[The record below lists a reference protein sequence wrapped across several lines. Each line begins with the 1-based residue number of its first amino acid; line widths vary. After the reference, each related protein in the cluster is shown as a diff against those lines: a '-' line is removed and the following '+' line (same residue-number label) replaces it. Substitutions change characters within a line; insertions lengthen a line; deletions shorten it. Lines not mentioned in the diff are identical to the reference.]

1 MIPRTTT
8 VGSLKT
14 YRYDLNRS
22 SYTMNTSMN
31 KVITQRNFNSFAEDP
46 AIASRCFQLR
56 RSYLRANTQLNLTNS
71 VYSKYQQAWSSLDSV
86 SSDIARMQDD
96 TAFGSI
102 LRAENGPTASGRN
115 ALGQS
120 MVAKAD
126 SIVQTMNGR
135 FGENF
140 VFAGADT
147 LNVPFTWHPK
157 QNPDY
162 IDPAEADATNP
173 DHAGAF
179 QYMIDPAKVAD
190 GTVPA
195 GTLYTNDETLANLVP
210 KENPNYDE
218 EYTKSVQDMEAD
230 AAANGTTVDVAVYQ
244 DERYGQYLKADGYG
258 TGKASK
264 AEQVPEVNKDY
275 NENSDKKY
283 LKNDGT
289 GTNEKTEAARALYYR
304 GEPVDEND
312 NEKMEYYLKEEHR
325 YMDLGLGHQEKDGK
339 IVESSVFDSALQ
351 GVFYLGDTGTTTRTA
366 EMYDEN
372 GNVTSSK
379 EVEVPNNI
387 VSIINR
393 LGQILLRCD
402 PDDGAYASEDDEYEA
417 RALAQQFEDVMSTC
431 SQRYVELDAKSGFL
445 KDNAELLTK
454 NLDTLQEQFL
464 GMEDVDPAAISDFM
478 YARYCYDTALKVGNS
493 ILSQSLMDYM
503 SL

>member
-14 YRYDLNRS
+14 YRYNMNRS
-22 SYTMNTSMN
+22 SYTMNTAMN

-86 SSDIARMQDD
+86 SSDIARLQDD

-120 MVAKAD
+120 MIAKAD
-126 SIVQTMNGR
+126 SIIQTMNGR

-162 IDPAEADATNP
+162 IDPAELDPANP
-173 DHAGAF
+173 DHASAF
-179 QYMIDPAKVAD
+179 QYYAFADPANPD
-190 GTVPA
+190 P
-195 GTLYTNDETLANLVP
+195 DNLVP
-210 KENPNYDE
+210 TNDITDLSKVIQDPVLNPARGEDYDTTLNPGDE
-218 EYTKSVQDMEAD
+218 GYEA
-230 AAANGTTVDVAVYQ
+230 
-244 DERYGQYLKADGYG
+244 QYLDADGNP
-258 TGKASK
+258 TDDVQQAKWEPRK
-264 AEQVPEVNKDY
+264 NPDY
-275 NENSDKKY
+275 NENTGFKY

-312 NEKMEYYLKEEHR
+312 NEKMEYYLKEEKR

-339 IVESSVFDSALQ
+339 VVPSSVFDSALQ
-351 GVFYLGDTGTTTRTA
+351 GIFYLGDTGTTTRTA

-372 GNVTSSK
+372 GNVTSTK

-393 LGQILLRCD
+393 MGQILLRCD
-402 PDDGAYASEDDEYEA
+402 PDNGAYASEDDEYEA

-431 SQRYVELDAKSGFL
+431 SQRYVELDAQSGFL
-445 KDNAELLTK
+445 RDNAELLTQ
-454 NLDTLQEQFL
+454 NMDTLQEQFL
-464 GMEDVDPAAISDFM
+464 GMEDVDPAAAISDFM

>member
-14 YRYDLNRS
+14 YRYNMNRS
-22 SYTMNTSMN
+22 SYTMNTAMN

-86 SSDIARMQDD
+86 SSDIARLQDD

-120 MVAKAD
+120 MIAKAD
-126 SIVQTMNGR
+126 SIIQTMNGR

-162 IDPAEADATNP
+162 IDPAELDPTNP
-173 DHAGAF
+173 DHAKAF
-179 QYMIDPAKVAD
+179 QYYAFADPANPD
-190 GTVPA
+190 P
-195 GTLYTNDETLANLVP
+195 DNLVP
-210 KENPNYDE
+210 TNDITDLSKVIQDPVLNPARGEDYDTTLKPGDE
-218 EYTKSVQDMEAD
+218 GYEA
-230 AAANGTTVDVAVYQ
+230 
-244 DERYGQYLKADGYG
+244 QYLDADGNP
-258 TGKASK
+258 TDDLQQAKWEPRK
-264 AEQVPEVNKDY
+264 NPDY
-275 NENSDKKY
+275 NENTGFKY

-312 NEKMEYYLKEEHR
+312 NEKMEYYLKEEKR

-339 IVESSVFDSALQ
+339 VVPSSVFDSALQ
-351 GVFYLGDTGTTTRTA
+351 GIFYLGDTGTTTRTA
-366 EMYDEN
+366 KMYDEN
-372 GNVTSSK
+372 GNVTSTK

-393 LGQILLRCD
+393 MGQILLRCD
-402 PDDGAYASEDDEYEA
+402 PDNGAYASEDDEYEA

-431 SQRYVELDAKSGFL
+431 SQRYVELDAQSGFL
-445 KDNAELLTK
+445 RDNAELLTQ
-454 NLDTLQEQFL
+454 NMDTLQEQFL
-464 GMEDVDPAAISDFM
+464 GMEDVDPAAAISDFM

>member
-14 YRYDLNRS
+14 YRYNMNRS
-22 SYTMNTSMN
+22 SYTMNTAMN

-86 SSDIARMQDD
+86 SSDIARLQDD

-120 MVAKAD
+120 MIAKAD
-126 SIVQTMNGR
+126 SIIQTMNGR

-162 IDPAEADATNP
+162 IDPAELDPTNP
-173 DHAGAF
+173 DHANAF
-179 QYMIDPAKVAD
+179 QYYAFADPANPD
-190 GTVPA
+190 P
-195 GTLYTNDETLANLVP
+195 DNLVP
-210 KENPNYDE
+210 TNDITDLSKVIQDPVLNPARGEDYDTTLKPGDE
-218 EYTKSVQDMEAD
+218 GYEA
-230 AAANGTTVDVAVYQ
+230 
-244 DERYGQYLKADGYG
+244 QYLDADGNP
-258 TGKASK
+258 TDDVQQAKWEPRK
-264 AEQVPEVNKDY
+264 NPDY
-275 NENSDKKY
+275 NENTGFKY

-312 NEKMEYYLKEEHR
+312 NEKMEYYLKEEKR

-339 IVESSVFDSALQ
+339 VVPSSVFDSALQ

-366 EMYDEN
+366 KMYDEN
-372 GNVTSSK
+372 GNVTSTK

-393 LGQILLRCD
+393 MGQILLRCD
-402 PDDGAYASEDDEYEA
+402 PDNGAYASEDDEYEA

-431 SQRYVELDAKSGFL
+431 SQRYVELDAQSGFL
-445 KDNAELLTK
+445 RDNAELLTQ
-454 NLDTLQEQFL
+454 NMDTLQEQFL
-464 GMEDVDPAAISDFM
+464 GMEDVDPAAAISDFM

>member
-22 SYTMNTSMN
+22 SYTMNSAMN

-86 SSDIARMQDD
+86 SSDIARLQDD

-120 MVAKAD
+120 MIAKAD
-126 SIVQTMNGR
+126 SIIQTMNGR

-162 IDPAEADATNP
+162 IDPAELDPANP
-173 DHAGAF
+173 DHASAF
-179 QYMIDPAKVAD
+179 QYYAFADPANPD
-190 GTVPA
+190 P
-195 GTLYTNDETLANLVP
+195 DNLVP
-210 KENPNYDE
+210 TNDITDLSKVIQDPVLNPARGEDYDTTLNPGDE
-218 EYTKSVQDMEAD
+218 GYEA
-230 AAANGTTVDVAVYQ
+230 
-244 DERYGQYLKADGYG
+244 QYLDADGNP
-258 TGKASK
+258 TDDIQQAKWEPRK
-264 AEQVPEVNKDY
+264 NPDY
-275 NENSDKKY
+275 NENTGFKY

-312 NEKMEYYLKEEHR
+312 NEKMEYYLKEEKR

-339 IVESSVFDSALQ
+339 VVPSSVFDSALQ
-351 GVFYLGDTGTTTRTA
+351 GIFYLGDTGTTTRTA
-366 EMYDEN
+366 KMYDEN
-372 GNVTSSK
+372 GNVTSTK

-393 LGQILLRCD
+393 MGQILLRCD
-402 PDDGAYASEDDEYEA
+402 PDNGKYASEDDEYEA

-431 SQRYVELDAKSGFL
+431 SQRYVELDAQSGFL
-445 KDNAELLTK
+445 RDNAELLTQ
-454 NLDTLQEQFL
+454 NMDTLQEQFL
-464 GMEDVDPAAISDFM
+464 GMEDVDPAAAISDFM

>member
-14 YRYDLNRS
+14 YRYNMNRS
-22 SYTMNTSMN
+22 SYTMNTAMN

-71 VYSKYQQAWSSLDSV
+71 VYSKYQQALSSLDSV
-86 SSDIARMQDD
+86 SSDIARLQDD

-120 MVAKAD
+120 MIAKAD
-126 SIVQTMNGR
+126 SIIQTMNGR

-162 IDPAEADATNP
+162 IDPAELDPTNP
-173 DHAGAF
+173 DHANAF
-179 QYMIDPAKVAD
+179 QYYAFADPANPD
-190 GTVPA
+190 P
-195 GTLYTNDETLANLVP
+195 DNLVP
-210 KENPNYDE
+210 TNDITDLSKVIQDPVLNPARGEDYDTTLKPGDDG
-218 EYTKSVQDMEAD
+218 YEA
-230 AAANGTTVDVAVYQ
+230 
-244 DERYGQYLKADGYG
+244 QYLDADGNP
-258 TGKASK
+258 TDDIQQAKWEPRK
-264 AEQVPEVNKDY
+264 NPDY
-275 NENSDKKY
+275 NENTGFKY

-312 NEKMEYYLKEEHR
+312 NEKMEYYLKEEKR

-339 IVESSVFDSALQ
+339 VVPSSVFDSALQ
-351 GVFYLGDTGTTTRTA
+351 GIFYLGDTGTTTRTA
-366 EMYDEN
+366 KMYDEN
-372 GNVTSSK
+372 GNVTSTK

-393 LGQILLRCD
+393 MGQILLRCD
-402 PDDGAYASEDDEYEA
+402 PDNGKYASEDDEYEA

-431 SQRYVELDAKSGFL
+431 SQRYVELDAQSGFL
-445 KDNAELLTK
+445 RDNAELLTQ
-454 NLDTLQEQFL
+454 NMDTLQEQFL
-464 GMEDVDPAAISDFM
+464 GMEDVNPAAAISDFM

>member
-14 YRYDLNRS
+14 YRYNMNRS
-22 SYTMNTSMN
+22 SYTMNTAMN

-86 SSDIARMQDD
+86 SSDIARLQDD

-102 LRAENGPTASGRN
+102 LRAENGPTAFGRN

-120 MVAKAD
+120 MIAKAD
-126 SIVQTMNGR
+126 SIIQTMNGR

-162 IDPAEADATNP
+162 IDPAELDPTNP
-173 DHAGAF
+173 DHANAF
-179 QYMIDPAKVAD
+179 QYYAFADPANPD
-190 GTVPA
+190 P
-195 GTLYTNDETLANLVP
+195 DNLVP
-210 KENPNYDE
+210 TNDITDLSKVIQDPVLNPARGEDYDTTLKPGDE
-218 EYTKSVQDMEAD
+218 GYEA
-230 AAANGTTVDVAVYQ
+230 
-244 DERYGQYLKADGYG
+244 QYLDADGNP
-258 TGKASK
+258 TDDLQQAKWEPRK
-264 AEQVPEVNKDY
+264 NPDY
-275 NENSDKKY
+275 NENTGFKY

-312 NEKMEYYLKEEHR
+312 NEKMEYYLKEEKR

-339 IVESSVFDSALQ
+339 VVPSSVFDSALQ

-366 EMYDEN
+366 KMYDEN
-372 GNVTSSK
+372 GNVTSTK

-393 LGQILLRCD
+393 MGQILLRCD
-402 PDDGAYASEDDEYEA
+402 PDNGAYASEDDEYEA

-431 SQRYVELDAKSGFL
+431 SQRYVELDAQSGFL
-445 KDNAELLTK
+445 RDNAELLTQ
-454 NLDTLQEQFL
+454 NMDTLQEQFL
-464 GMEDVDPAAISDFM
+464 GMEDVDPAAAISDFM

>member
-22 SYTMNTSMN
+22 SYTMNSAMN

-86 SSDIARMQDD
+86 SSDIARLQDD

-120 MVAKAD
+120 MIAKAD
-126 SIVQTMNGR
+126 SIIQTMNGR

-162 IDPAEADATNP
+162 IDPAELDPANP
-173 DHAGAF
+173 DHASAF
-179 QYMIDPAKVAD
+179 QYYAFADPANPD
-190 GTVPA
+190 P
-195 GTLYTNDETLANLVP
+195 DNLVP
-210 KENPNYDE
+210 TNDITDLSKVIQDPVLNPARGEDYDTTLNPGDE
-218 EYTKSVQDMEAD
+218 GYEA
-230 AAANGTTVDVAVYQ
+230 
-244 DERYGQYLKADGYG
+244 QYLDADGNP
-258 TGKASK
+258 TDDVQQAKWEPRK
-264 AEQVPEVNKDY
+264 NPDY
-275 NENSDKKY
+275 NENTGFKY

-312 NEKMEYYLKEEHR
+312 NEKMQYYLKEEKR

-339 IVESSVFDSALQ
+339 VVPSSVFDSALQ
-351 GVFYLGDTGTTTRTA
+351 GIFYLGDTGTTTRTA
-366 EMYDEN
+366 KMYDEN
-372 GNVTSSK
+372 GNVTSTK

-393 LGQILLRCD
+393 MGQILLRCD
-402 PDDGAYASEDDEYEA
+402 PDNGAYASEDDEYEA

-431 SQRYVELDAKSGFL
+431 SQRYVELDAQSGFL
-445 KDNAELLTK
+445 RDNAELLTQ
-454 NLDTLQEQFL
+454 NMDTLQEQFL
-464 GMEDVDPAAISDFM
+464 GMEDVDPAAAISDFM

>member
-14 YRYDLNRS
+14 YRYNMNRS
-22 SYTMNTSMN
+22 SYTMNTAMN

-86 SSDIARMQDD
+86 SSDIARLQDD

-120 MVAKAD
+120 MIAKAD
-126 SIVQTMNGR
+126 SIIQTMNGR

-162 IDPAEADATNP
+162 IDPAELDPTNP
-173 DHAGAF
+173 DHANAF
-179 QYMIDPAKVAD
+179 QYYAFADPANPD
-190 GTVPA
+190 P
-195 GTLYTNDETLANLVP
+195 DNLVP
-210 KENPNYDE
+210 TNDITDLSKVIQDPVLNPARGEDYDTTLKPGDE
-218 EYTKSVQDMEAD
+218 GYEA
-230 AAANGTTVDVAVYQ
+230 
-244 DERYGQYLKADGYG
+244 QYLDADGNP
-258 TGKASK
+258 TDDIQQAKWEPRK
-264 AEQVPEVNKDY
+264 NPDY
-275 NENSDKKY
+275 NENTGFKY

-312 NEKMEYYLKEEHR
+312 NEKMEYYLKEEKR

-339 IVESSVFDSALQ
+339 VVPSSVFDSALQ
-351 GVFYLGDTGTTTRTA
+351 GIFYLGDTGTTTRA
-366 EMYDEN
+366 AKMYDEN
-372 GNVTSSK
+372 GNVTSTK

-393 LGQILLRCD
+393 MGQILLRCD
-402 PDDGAYASEDDEYEA
+402 PDNGAYASEDDEYEA

-431 SQRYVELDAKSGFL
+431 SQRYVELDAQSGFL
-445 KDNAELLTK
+445 RDNAELLTQ
-454 NLDTLQEQFL
+454 NMDTLQEQFL
-464 GMEDVDPAAISDFM
+464 GMEDVDPAAAISDFM

>member
-14 YRYDLNRS
+14 YRYNMNRS
-22 SYTMNTSMN
+22 SYTMNTAMN

-86 SSDIARMQDD
+86 SSDIARLQDD

-120 MVAKAD
+120 MIAKAD
-126 SIVQTMNGR
+126 SIIQTMNGR

-162 IDPAEADATNP
+162 IDPAELDPTNP
-173 DHAGAF
+173 DHANAF
-179 QYMIDPAKVAD
+179 QYYAFADPANPD
-190 GTVPA
+190 P
-195 GTLYTNDETLANLVP
+195 DNLVP
-210 KENPNYDE
+210 TNDITDLSKVIQDPVLNPARGEDYDTTLKPGDDG
-218 EYTKSVQDMEAD
+218 YEA
-230 AAANGTTVDVAVYQ
+230 
-244 DERYGQYLKADGYG
+244 QYLDADGNP
-258 TGKASK
+258 TDDVQQAKWEPRK
-264 AEQVPEVNKDY
+264 NPDY
-275 NENSDKKY
+275 NENTGFKY

-312 NEKMEYYLKEEHR
+312 NEKMEYYLKEEKR

-339 IVESSVFDSALQ
+339 VVPSSVFDSALQ

-366 EMYDEN
+366 KMYDEN
-372 GNVTSSK
+372 GNVTSTK

-393 LGQILLRCD
+393 MGQILLRCD
-402 PDDGAYASEDDEYEA
+402 PDNGAYASKDDEYEA

-431 SQRYVELDAKSGFL
+431 SQRYVELDAQSGFL
-445 KDNAELLTK
+445 RDNAELLTQ
-454 NLDTLQEQFL
+454 NMDTLQEQFL
-464 GMEDVDPAAISDFM
+464 GMEDVDPAAAISDFM

>member
-14 YRYDLNRS
+14 YRYNMNRS
-22 SYTMNTSMN
+22 SYTMNTAMN

-86 SSDIARMQDD
+86 SSDIARLQDD

-120 MVAKAD
+120 MIAKAD
-126 SIVQTMNGR
+126 SIIQTMNGR

-162 IDPAEADATNP
+162 IDPAELDPTNP
-173 DHAGAF
+173 DHANAF
-179 QYMIDPAKVAD
+179 QYYAFADPANPD
-190 GTVPA
+190 P
-195 GTLYTNDETLANLVP
+195 DNLVP
-210 KENPNYDE
+210 TNDITDLSKVIQDPVLNPARGEDYDTTLKPGDE
-218 EYTKSVQDMEAD
+218 GYEA
-230 AAANGTTVDVAVYQ
+230 
-244 DERYGQYLKADGYG
+244 QYLDADGNP
-258 TGKASK
+258 TDDIQQAKWEPRK
-264 AEQVPEVNKDY
+264 NPDY
-275 NENSDKKY
+275 NENTGFKY

-312 NEKMEYYLKEEHR
+312 NEKMEYYLKEEKR

-339 IVESSVFDSALQ
+339 VVPSSVFDSALQ
-351 GVFYLGDTGTTTRTA
+351 GIFYLGDTGTTTRTA
-366 EMYDEN
+366 KMYDEN
-372 GNVTSSK
+372 GNVTSTK

-393 LGQILLRCD
+393 MGQILLRCD
-402 PDDGAYASEDDEYEA
+402 PDNGAYASEDDEYEA

-431 SQRYVELDAKSGFL
+431 SQRYVELDAQSGFL
-445 KDNAELLTK
+445 RDNAELLTQ
-454 NLDTLQEQFL
+454 NMDTLQEQFL
-464 GMEDVDPAAISDFM
+464 GMEDVDPAAAISDFM

>member
-14 YRYDLNRS
+14 YRYNMNRS
-22 SYTMNTSMN
+22 SYTMNTAMN

-86 SSDIARMQDD
+86 SSDIARLQDD

-120 MVAKAD
+120 MIAKAD
-126 SIVQTMNGR
+126 SIIQTMNGR

-162 IDPAEADATNP
+162 IDPAELDPANP
-173 DHAGAF
+173 DHANAF
-179 QYMIDPAKVAD
+179 QYYAFADPANPD
-190 GTVPA
+190 P
-195 GTLYTNDETLANLVP
+195 DNLVP
-210 KENPNYDE
+210 TNDITDLSKVIQDPVLNPARGEDYDTTLNPGDE
-218 EYTKSVQDMEAD
+218 GYEA
-230 AAANGTTVDVAVYQ
+230 
-244 DERYGQYLKADGYG
+244 QYLDADGNP
-258 TGKASK
+258 TDDIQQAKWEPRK
-264 AEQVPEVNKDY
+264 NPDY
-275 NENSDKKY
+275 NENTGFKY

-312 NEKMEYYLKEEHR
+312 NEKMEYYLKEEKR

-339 IVESSVFDSALQ
+339 VVPSSVFDSALQ
-351 GVFYLGDTGTTTRTA
+351 GIFYLGDTGTTTRTA

-372 GNVTSSK
+372 GNVTSTK

-393 LGQILLRCD
+393 MGQILLRCD
-402 PDDGAYASEDDEYEA
+402 PDNGAYASEDDEYEA

-431 SQRYVELDAKSGFL
+431 SQRYVELDAQSGFL
-445 KDNAELLTK
+445 RDNAELLTQ
-454 NLDTLQEQFL
+454 NMDTLQEQFL
-464 GMEDVDPAAISDFM
+464 GMEDVDPAAAISDFM

>member
-14 YRYDLNRS
+14 YRYNMNRS
-22 SYTMNTSMN
+22 SYTMNSAMN

-86 SSDIARMQDD
+86 SSDIARLQDD

-120 MVAKAD
+120 MIAKAD
-126 SIVQTMNGR
+126 SIIQTMNGR

-162 IDPAEADATNP
+162 IDPAELDPTNP
-173 DHAGAF
+173 DHANAF
-179 QYMIDPAKVAD
+179 QYYAFADPANPD
-190 GTVPA
+190 P
-195 GTLYTNDETLANLVP
+195 DNLVP
-210 KENPNYDE
+210 TNDITDLSKVIQDPVLNPARGEDYDTTLKPGDDG
-218 EYTKSVQDMEAD
+218 YEA
-230 AAANGTTVDVAVYQ
+230 
-244 DERYGQYLKADGYG
+244 QYLDADGNP
-258 TGKASK
+258 TDDIQQAKWEPRK
-264 AEQVPEVNKDY
+264 NPDY
-275 NENSDKKY
+275 NENTGFKY

-312 NEKMEYYLKEEHR
+312 NEKMEYYLKEEKR

-339 IVESSVFDSALQ
+339 VVPSSVFDSALQ
-351 GVFYLGDTGTTTRTA
+351 GIFYLGDTGTTTRTA
-366 EMYDEN
+366 KMYDEN
-372 GNVTSSK
+372 GNVTSTK

-393 LGQILLRCD
+393 MGQILLRCD
-402 PDDGAYASEDDEYEA
+402 PDNGAYASEDDEYEA

-431 SQRYVELDAKSGFL
+431 SQRYVELDAQSGFL
-445 KDNAELLTK
+445 RDNAELLTQ
-454 NLDTLQEQFL
+454 NMDTLQEQFL
-464 GMEDVDPAAISDFM
+464 GMEDVDPAAAISDFM

>member
-14 YRYDLNRS
+14 YRYNMNRS
-22 SYTMNTSMN
+22 SYTMNTAMN

-86 SSDIARMQDD
+86 SSDIARLQDD

-120 MVAKAD
+120 MIAKAD
-126 SIVQTMNGR
+126 SIIQTMNGR

-162 IDPAEADATNP
+162 IDPAELDPTNP
-173 DHAGAF
+173 DHANAF
-179 QYMIDPAKVAD
+179 QYYAFADPANPD
-190 GTVPA
+190 P
-195 GTLYTNDETLANLVP
+195 DNLVP
-210 KENPNYDE
+210 TNDITDLSKVIQDPVLNPARGEDYDTTLKPGDE
-218 EYTKSVQDMEAD
+218 GYEA
-230 AAANGTTVDVAVYQ
+230 
-244 DERYGQYLKADGYG
+244 QYLDADGNP
-258 TGKASK
+258 TDDIQQAKWEPRK
-264 AEQVPEVNKDY
+264 NPDY
-275 NENSDKKY
+275 NENTGFKY

-312 NEKMEYYLKEEHR
+312 NEKMEYYLKEEKR

-339 IVESSVFDSALQ
+339 VVPSSVFDSALQ
-351 GVFYLGDTGTTTRTA
+351 GIFYLGDTGTTTRTA
-366 EMYDEN
+366 KMYDEN
-372 GNVTSSK
+372 GNVTSTK

-393 LGQILLRCD
+393 MGQILLRCD
-402 PDDGAYASEDDEYEA
+402 PDNGAYASKDDEYEA

-431 SQRYVELDAKSGFL
+431 SQRYVELDAQSGFL
-445 KDNAELLTK
+445 RDNAELLTQ
-454 NLDTLQEQFL
+454 NMDTLQEQFL
-464 GMEDVDPAAISDFM
+464 GMEDVDPAAAISDLM

>member
-14 YRYDLNRS
+14 YRYNMNRS
-22 SYTMNTSMN
+22 SYTMNTAMN

-86 SSDIARMQDD
+86 SSDIARLQDD

-120 MVAKAD
+120 MIAKAD
-126 SIVQTMNGR
+126 SIIQTMNGR

-162 IDPAEADATNP
+162 IDPAELDPTNP
-173 DHAGAF
+173 DHANAF
-179 QYMIDPAKVAD
+179 QYYAFADPANPD
-190 GTVPA
+190 P
-195 GTLYTNDETLANLVP
+195 DNLVP
-210 KENPNYDE
+210 TNDITDLSKVIQDPVLNPARGEDYDTTLNPGDE
-218 EYTKSVQDMEAD
+218 GYEA
-230 AAANGTTVDVAVYQ
+230 
-244 DERYGQYLKADGYG
+244 QYLDADGNP
-258 TGKASK
+258 TDDIQQAKWEPRK
-264 AEQVPEVNKDY
+264 NPDY
-275 NENSDKKY
+275 NENTGFKY

-312 NEKMEYYLKEEHR
+312 NEKMEYYLKEEKR

-339 IVESSVFDSALQ
+339 VVPSSVFDSALQ
-351 GVFYLGDTGTTTRTA
+351 GIFYLGDTGTTTRTA

-372 GNVTSSK
+372 GNVTSTK

-393 LGQILLRCD
+393 MGQILLRCD
-402 PDDGAYASEDDEYEA
+402 PDNGAYASEDDEYEA

-431 SQRYVELDAKSGFL
+431 SQRYVELDAQSGFL
-445 KDNAELLTK
+445 RDNAELLTQ
-454 NLDTLQEQFL
+454 NMDTLQEQFL
-464 GMEDVDPAAISDFM
+464 GMEDVVPAAAISDFM

>member
-126 SIVQTMNGR
+126 SIIQTMNGR

-147 LNVPFTWHPK
+147 LNVPFTWQPK

-162 IDPAEADATNP
+162 IDPAELDPTNP
-173 DHAGAF
+173 DHASAF
-179 QYMIDPAKVAD
+179 QYYAFADPANPD
-190 GTVPA
+190 P
-195 GTLYTNDETLANLVP
+195 DNLVP
-210 KENPNYDE
+210 TNDITDLSKVVQDPVLNPARQDPEYDVTLPDTDPNYQPQYLDPDGNPTDDITQAQWKPRENP
-218 EYTKSVQDMEAD
+218 
-230 AAANGTTVDVAVYQ
+230 
-244 DERYGQYLKADGYG
+244 
-258 TGKASK
+258 
-264 AEQVPEVNKDY
+264 DY
-275 NENSDKKY
+275 NENTGFKY
-283 LKNDGT
+283 VKNDGT
-289 GTNEKTEAARALYYR
+289 YTNEKTEAARALYYR

-312 NEKMEYYLKEEHR
+312 NAKIQYYLTEENR

-339 IVESSVFDSALQ
+339 VVPSSVFDSALQ
-351 GVFYLGDTGTTTRTA
+351 GVFYLGDTGTTVRTA
-366 EMYDEN
+366 EMYDAD

-402 PDDGAYASEDDEYEA
+402 PDNGEYASEDDEYEA

-445 KDNAELLTK
+445 KDNAELLTA
-454 NLDTLQEQFL
+454 NMDTLQEQFL
-464 GMEDVDPAAISDFM
+464 GMEDVDPAAAISDFM

>member
-14 YRYDLNRS
+14 YRYNMNRS
-22 SYTMNTSMN
+22 SYTMNTAMN

-86 SSDIARMQDD
+86 SSDIARLQDD

-120 MVAKAD
+120 MIAKAD
-126 SIVQTMNGR
+126 SIIQTMNGR

-162 IDPAEADATNP
+162 IDPAELDPTNP
-173 DHAGAF
+173 DHANAF
-179 QYMIDPAKVAD
+179 QYYAFADPANPD
-190 GTVPA
+190 P
-195 GTLYTNDETLANLVP
+195 DNLVP
-210 KENPNYDE
+210 TNDITDLSKVIQDPVLNPARGEDYDTTLKPGDE
-218 EYTKSVQDMEAD
+218 GYEA
-230 AAANGTTVDVAVYQ
+230 
-244 DERYGQYLKADGYG
+244 QYLDADGNP
-258 TGKASK
+258 TDDLQQAKWEPRK
-264 AEQVPEVNKDY
+264 NPDY
-275 NENSDKKY
+275 NENTGFKY

-312 NEKMEYYLKEEHR
+312 NEKMEYYLKEEKR

-339 IVESSVFDSALQ
+339 VVPSSVFDSALQ
-351 GVFYLGDTGTTTRTA
+351 GIFYLGDTGTTTRA
-366 EMYDEN
+366 AKMYDEN
-372 GNVTSSK
+372 GNVTSTK

-393 LGQILLRCD
+393 MGQILLRCD
-402 PDDGAYASEDDEYEA
+402 PDNGAYASEDDEYEA

-431 SQRYVELDAKSGFL
+431 SQRYVELDAQSGFL
-445 KDNAELLTK
+445 RDNAELLTQ
-454 NLDTLQEQFL
+454 NMDTLQEQFL
-464 GMEDVDPAAISDFM
+464 GMEDVDPAAAISDFM

>member
-14 YRYDLNRS
+14 YRYNMNRS
-22 SYTMNTSMN
+22 SYTMNTAMN

-71 VYSKYQQAWSSLDSV
+71 VYGKYQQAWSSLDSV
-86 SSDIARMQDD
+86 SSDIARLQDD

-120 MVAKAD
+120 MIAKAD
-126 SIVQTMNGR
+126 SIIQTMNGR

-162 IDPAEADATNP
+162 IDPAELDPTNP
-173 DHAGAF
+173 DHANAF
-179 QYMIDPAKVAD
+179 QYYAFADPANPD
-190 GTVPA
+190 P
-195 GTLYTNDETLANLVP
+195 DNLVP
-210 KENPNYDE
+210 TNDITDLSKVIQDPVLNPARGEDYDTTLKPGDE
-218 EYTKSVQDMEAD
+218 GYEA
-230 AAANGTTVDVAVYQ
+230 
-244 DERYGQYLKADGYG
+244 QYLDADGNP
-258 TGKASK
+258 TDDLQQAKWEPRK
-264 AEQVPEVNKDY
+264 NPDY
-275 NENSDKKY
+275 NENTGFKY

-312 NEKMEYYLKEEHR
+312 NEKMEYYLKEEKR

-339 IVESSVFDSALQ
+339 VVPSSVFDSALQ
-351 GVFYLGDTGTTTRTA
+351 GIFYLGDTGTTTRTA
-366 EMYDEN
+366 KMYDEN
-372 GNVTSSK
+372 GNVTSTK

-393 LGQILLRCD
+393 MGQILLRCD
-402 PDDGAYASEDDEYEA
+402 PDNGKYASEDDEYEA

-431 SQRYVELDAKSGFL
+431 SQRYVELDAQSGFL
-445 KDNAELLTK
+445 RDNAELLTQ
-454 NLDTLQEQFL
+454 NMDTLQEQFL
-464 GMEDVDPAAISDFM
+464 GMEDVDPAAAISDFM

>member
-14 YRYDLNRS
+14 YRYNMNRS
-22 SYTMNTSMN
+22 SYTMNTAMN

-86 SSDIARMQDD
+86 SSDIARLQDD

-120 MVAKAD
+120 MIAKAD
-126 SIVQTMNGR
+126 SIIQTMNGR

-162 IDPAEADATNP
+162 IDPAELDPTNP
-173 DHAGAF
+173 DHANAF
-179 QYMIDPAKVAD
+179 QYYAFADPANPD
-190 GTVPA
+190 P
-195 GTLYTNDETLANLVP
+195 DNLVP
-210 KENPNYDE
+210 TNDITDLSKVIQDPVLNPARGEDYDTTLNPGDE
-218 EYTKSVQDMEAD
+218 GYEA
-230 AAANGTTVDVAVYQ
+230 
-244 DERYGQYLKADGYG
+244 QYLDADGNP
-258 TGKASK
+258 TDDVQQAKWEPRK
-264 AEQVPEVNKDY
+264 NPDY
-275 NENSDKKY
+275 NENTGFKY

-312 NEKMEYYLKEEHR
+312 NEKMEYYLKEEKR

-339 IVESSVFDSALQ
+339 VVPSSVFDSALQ
-351 GVFYLGDTGTTTRTA
+351 GIFYLGDTGTTTRTA
-366 EMYDEN
+366 KMYDEN
-372 GNVTSSK
+372 GNVTSTK

-393 LGQILLRCD
+393 MGQILLRCD
-402 PDDGAYASEDDEYEA
+402 PDNGAYASEDDEYEA

-431 SQRYVELDAKSGFL
+431 SQRYVELDAQSGFL
-445 KDNAELLTK
+445 RDNAELLTQ
-454 NLDTLQEQFL
+454 NMDTLQEQFL
-464 GMEDVDPAAISDFM
+464 GMEDVDPAAAISDFM

>member
-22 SYTMNTSMN
+22 SYTMNSAMN

-86 SSDIARMQDD
+86 SSDIARLQDD

-120 MVAKAD
+120 MIAKAD
-126 SIVQTMNGR
+126 SIIQTMNGR

-162 IDPAEADATNP
+162 IDPAELDPANP
-173 DHAGAF
+173 DHASAF
-179 QYMIDPAKVAD
+179 QYYAFADPANPD
-190 GTVPA
+190 P
-195 GTLYTNDETLANLVP
+195 DNLVP
-210 KENPNYDE
+210 TNDITDLSKVIQDPVLNPARGEDYDTTLNPGDE
-218 EYTKSVQDMEAD
+218 GYEA
-230 AAANGTTVDVAVYQ
+230 
-244 DERYGQYLKADGYG
+244 QYLDADGNP
-258 TGKASK
+258 TDDIQQAKWEPRK
-264 AEQVPEVNKDY
+264 NPDY
-275 NENSDKKY
+275 NENTGFKY

-312 NEKMEYYLKEEHR
+312 NEKMEYYLKEEKR

-339 IVESSVFDSALQ
+339 VVPSSVFDSALQ
-351 GVFYLGDTGTTTRTA
+351 GIFYLGDTGTTTRTA

-372 GNVTSSK
+372 GNVTSTK

-393 LGQILLRCD
+393 MGQILLRCD
-402 PDDGAYASEDDEYEA
+402 PDNGAYASEDDEYEA

-431 SQRYVELDAKSGFL
+431 SQRYVELDAQSGFL
-445 KDNAELLTK
+445 RDNAELLTQ
-454 NLDTLQEQFL
+454 NMDTLQEQFL
-464 GMEDVDPAAISDFM
+464 GMEDVDPAAAISDFM

>member
-14 YRYDLNRS
+14 YRYNMNRS
-22 SYTMNTSMN
+22 SYTMNTAMN

-86 SSDIARMQDD
+86 SSDIARLQDD

-120 MVAKAD
+120 MIAKAD
-126 SIVQTMNGR
+126 SIIQTMNGR

-162 IDPAEADATNP
+162 IDPAELDPTNP
-173 DHAGAF
+173 DHANAF
-179 QYMIDPAKVAD
+179 QYYAFADPANPD
-190 GTVPA
+190 P
-195 GTLYTNDETLANLVP
+195 DNLVP
-210 KENPNYDE
+210 TNDITDLSKVIQDPVLNPARGEDYDTTLKPGDE
-218 EYTKSVQDMEAD
+218 GYEA
-230 AAANGTTVDVAVYQ
+230 
-244 DERYGQYLKADGYG
+244 QYLDADGNP
-258 TGKASK
+258 TDDIQQAKWEPRK
-264 AEQVPEVNKDY
+264 NPDY
-275 NENSDKKY
+275 NENTGFKY

-312 NEKMEYYLKEEHR
+312 NEKMEYYLKEEKR

-339 IVESSVFDSALQ
+339 VVPSSVFDSALQ
-351 GVFYLGDTGTTTRTA
+351 GIFYLGDTGTTTRTA

-372 GNVTSSK
+372 GNVTSTK

-393 LGQILLRCD
+393 MGQILLRCD
-402 PDDGAYASEDDEYEA
+402 PDNGAYASEDDEYEA

-431 SQRYVELDAKSGFL
+431 SQRYVELDAQSGFL
-445 KDNAELLTK
+445 RDNAELLTQ
-454 NLDTLQEQFL
+454 NMDTLQEQFL
-464 GMEDVDPAAISDFM
+464 GMEDVDPAAAISDFM

>member
-14 YRYDLNRS
+14 YRYNMNRS
-22 SYTMNTSMN
+22 SYTMNTAMN

-56 RSYLRANTQLNLTNS
+56 RSYLQANTQLNLTNS

-86 SSDIARMQDD
+86 SSDIARLQDD

-120 MVAKAD
+120 MIAKAD
-126 SIVQTMNGR
+126 SIIQTMNGR

-162 IDPAEADATNP
+162 IDPAELDPTNP
-173 DHAGAF
+173 DHANAF
-179 QYMIDPAKVAD
+179 QYYAFADPANPD
-190 GTVPA
+190 P
-195 GTLYTNDETLANLVP
+195 DNLVP
-210 KENPNYDE
+210 TNDITDLSKVIQDPVLNPARGEDYDTTLKPGDE
-218 EYTKSVQDMEAD
+218 GYEA
-230 AAANGTTVDVAVYQ
+230 
-244 DERYGQYLKADGYG
+244 QYLDADGNP
-258 TGKASK
+258 TDDVQQAKWEPRK
-264 AEQVPEVNKDY
+264 NPDY
-275 NENSDKKY
+275 NENTGFKY

-312 NEKMEYYLKEEHR
+312 NEKMEYYLKEEKR

-339 IVESSVFDSALQ
+339 VVPSSVFDSALQ
-351 GVFYLGDTGTTTRTA
+351 GIFYLGDTGTTTRTA
-366 EMYDEN
+366 KMYDEN
-372 GNVTSSK
+372 GNVTSTK

-393 LGQILLRCD
+393 MGQILLRCD
-402 PDDGAYASEDDEYEA
+402 PDNGKYASEDDEYEA

-431 SQRYVELDAKSGFL
+431 SQRYVELDAQSGFL
-445 KDNAELLTK
+445 RDNAELLTQ
-454 NLDTLQEQFL
+454 NMDTLQEQFL
-464 GMEDVDPAAISDFM
+464 GMEDVDPAAAISDFM

>member
-14 YRYDLNRS
+14 YRYNMNRS
-22 SYTMNTSMN
+22 SYTMNTAMN

-86 SSDIARMQDD
+86 SSDIARLQDD

-120 MVAKAD
+120 MIAKAD
-126 SIVQTMNGR
+126 SIIQTMNGR

-162 IDPAEADATNP
+162 IDPAELDPANP
-173 DHAGAF
+173 DHANAF
-179 QYMIDPAKVAD
+179 QYYAFADPANPD
-190 GTVPA
+190 P
-195 GTLYTNDETLANLVP
+195 DNLVP
-210 KENPNYDE
+210 TNDITDLSKVIQDPVLNPARGEDYDTTLKPGDE
-218 EYTKSVQDMEAD
+218 GYEA
-230 AAANGTTVDVAVYQ
+230 
-244 DERYGQYLKADGYG
+244 QYLDADGNP
-258 TGKASK
+258 TDDVQQAKWEPRK
-264 AEQVPEVNKDY
+264 NPDY
-275 NENSDKKY
+275 NENTGFKY

-312 NEKMEYYLKEEHR
+312 NEKMEYYLKEEKR

-339 IVESSVFDSALQ
+339 VVPSSVFDSALQ
-351 GVFYLGDTGTTTRTA
+351 GIFYLGDTGTTTRTA
-366 EMYDEN
+366 KMYDEN
-372 GNVTSSK
+372 GNVTSTK

-393 LGQILLRCD
+393 MGQILLRCD
-402 PDDGAYASEDDEYEA
+402 PDNGKYASEDDEYEA

-431 SQRYVELDAKSGFL
+431 SQRYVELDAQSGFL
-445 KDNAELLTK
+445 RDNAELLTQ
-454 NLDTLQEQFL
+454 NMDTLQEQFL
-464 GMEDVDPAAISDFM
+464 GMEDVDPAAAISDFM

>member
-14 YRYDLNRS
+14 YRYNMNRS
-22 SYTMNTSMN
+22 SYTMNTAMN

-86 SSDIARMQDD
+86 SSDIARLQDD

-120 MVAKAD
+120 MIAKAD
-126 SIVQTMNGR
+126 SIIQTMNGR

-162 IDPAEADATNP
+162 IDPAELDPTNP
-173 DHAGAF
+173 DHANAF
-179 QYMIDPAKVAD
+179 QYYAFADPANPD
-190 GTVPA
+190 P
-195 GTLYTNDETLANLVP
+195 DNLVP
-210 KENPNYDE
+210 TNDITDLSKVIQDPVLNPARGEDYDTTLNPGDE
-218 EYTKSVQDMEAD
+218 GYEA
-230 AAANGTTVDVAVYQ
+230 
-244 DERYGQYLKADGYG
+244 QYLDADGNP
-258 TGKASK
+258 TDDLQQAKWEPRK
-264 AEQVPEVNKDY
+264 NPDY
-275 NENSDKKY
+275 NENTGFKY

-312 NEKMEYYLKEEHR
+312 NEKMEYYLKEEKR

-339 IVESSVFDSALQ
+339 VVPSSVFDSALQ
-351 GVFYLGDTGTTTRTA
+351 GIFYLGDTGTTTRTA
-366 EMYDEN
+366 KMYDEN
-372 GNVTSSK
+372 GNVTSTK

-393 LGQILLRCD
+393 MGQILLRCD
-402 PDDGAYASEDDEYEA
+402 PDNGKYASEDDEYEA

-431 SQRYVELDAKSGFL
+431 SQRYVELDAQSGFL
-445 KDNAELLTK
+445 RDNAELLTQ
-454 NLDTLQEQFL
+454 NMDTLQEQFL
-464 GMEDVDPAAISDFM
+464 GMEDVDPAAAISDFM

>member
-14 YRYDLNRS
+14 YRYNMNRS
-22 SYTMNTSMN
+22 SYTMNTAMN

-86 SSDIARMQDD
+86 SSDIARLQDD

-120 MVAKAD
+120 MIAKAD
-126 SIVQTMNGR
+126 SIIQTMNGR

-162 IDPAEADATNP
+162 IDPAELDPTNP
-173 DHAGAF
+173 DHANAF
-179 QYMIDPAKVAD
+179 QYYAFADPANPD
-190 GTVPA
+190 P
-195 GTLYTNDETLANLVP
+195 DNLVP
-210 KENPNYDE
+210 TNDITDLSKVIQDPVLNPARGEDYDTTLKPGDE
-218 EYTKSVQDMEAD
+218 GYEA
-230 AAANGTTVDVAVYQ
+230 
-244 DERYGQYLKADGYG
+244 QYLDADGNP
-258 TGKASK
+258 TDDVQQAKWEPRK
-264 AEQVPEVNKDY
+264 NPDY
-275 NENSDKKY
+275 NENTGFKY

-312 NEKMEYYLKEEHR
+312 NEKMQYYLKEEKR

-339 IVESSVFDSALQ
+339 VVPSSVFDSALQ
-351 GVFYLGDTGTTTRTA
+351 GIFYLGDTGTTTRTA
-366 EMYDEN
+366 KMYDEN
-372 GNVTSSK
+372 GNVTSTK

-393 LGQILLRCD
+393 MGQILLRCD
-402 PDDGAYASEDDEYEA
+402 PDNGAYASEDDEYEA

-431 SQRYVELDAKSGFL
+431 SQRYVELDAQSGFL
-445 KDNAELLTK
+445 RDNAELLTQ
-454 NLDTLQEQFL
+454 NMDTLQEQFL
-464 GMEDVDPAAISDFM
+464 GMEDVNPAAAISDFM

>member
-14 YRYDLNRS
+14 YRYNMNRS
-22 SYTMNTSMN
+22 SYTMNSAMN

-86 SSDIARMQDD
+86 SSDIARLQDD

-120 MVAKAD
+120 MIAKAD
-126 SIVQTMNGR
+126 SIIQTMNGR

-162 IDPAEADATNP
+162 IDPAELDPTNP
-173 DHAGAF
+173 DHANAF
-179 QYMIDPAKVAD
+179 QYYAFADPANPD
-190 GTVPA
+190 P
-195 GTLYTNDETLANLVP
+195 DNLVP
-210 KENPNYDE
+210 TNDITDLSKVIQDPVLNPARGEDYDTTLKPGDE
-218 EYTKSVQDMEAD
+218 GYEA
-230 AAANGTTVDVAVYQ
+230 
-244 DERYGQYLKADGYG
+244 QYLDADGNP
-258 TGKASK
+258 TDDIQQAKWEPRK
-264 AEQVPEVNKDY
+264 NPDY
-275 NENSDKKY
+275 NENTGFKY

-312 NEKMEYYLKEEHR
+312 NEKMEYYLKEEKR

-339 IVESSVFDSALQ
+339 VVPSSVFDSALQ
-351 GVFYLGDTGTTTRTA
+351 GIFYLGDTGTTTRA
-366 EMYDEN
+366 AKMYDEN
-372 GNVTSSK
+372 GNVTSTK

-393 LGQILLRCD
+393 MGQILLRCD
-402 PDDGAYASEDDEYEA
+402 PDNGKYASEDDEYEA

-431 SQRYVELDAKSGFL
+431 SQRYVELDAQSGFL
-445 KDNAELLTK
+445 RDNAELLTQ
-454 NLDTLQEQFL
+454 NMDTLQEQFL
-464 GMEDVDPAAISDFM
+464 GMEDVDPAAAISDFM

>member
-14 YRYDLNRS
+14 YRYNMNRS
-22 SYTMNTSMN
+22 SYTMNTAMN

-86 SSDIARMQDD
+86 SSDIARLQDD

-120 MVAKAD
+120 MIAKAD
-126 SIVQTMNGR
+126 SIIQTMNGR

-162 IDPAEADATNP
+162 IDPAELDPTNP
-173 DHAGAF
+173 DHANAF
-179 QYMIDPAKVAD
+179 QYYAFADPANPD
-190 GTVPA
+190 P
-195 GTLYTNDETLANLVP
+195 DNLVP
-210 KENPNYDE
+210 TNDITDLSKVIQDPVLNPARGEDYDTTLKPGDDG
-218 EYTKSVQDMEAD
+218 YEA
-230 AAANGTTVDVAVYQ
+230 
-244 DERYGQYLKADGYG
+244 QYLDADGNP
-258 TGKASK
+258 TDDIQQAKWEPRK
-264 AEQVPEVNKDY
+264 NPDY
-275 NENSDKKY
+275 NENTGFKY

-312 NEKMEYYLKEEHR
+312 NEKMEYYLKEEKR

-339 IVESSVFDSALQ
+339 VVPSSVFDSALQ
-351 GVFYLGDTGTTTRTA
+351 GIFYLGDTGTTTRTA
-366 EMYDEN
+366 KMYDEN
-372 GNVTSSK
+372 GNVTSTK

-393 LGQILLRCD
+393 MGQILLRCD
-402 PDDGAYASEDDEYEA
+402 PDNGKYASEDDEYEA

-431 SQRYVELDAKSGFL
+431 SQRYVELDAQSGFL
-445 KDNAELLTK
+445 RDNAELLTQ
-454 NLDTLQEQFL
+454 NMDTLQEQFL
-464 GMEDVDPAAISDFM
+464 GMEDVNPAAAISDFM

>member
-14 YRYDLNRS
+14 YRYNMNRS
-22 SYTMNTSMN
+22 SYTMNTAMN

-86 SSDIARMQDD
+86 SSDIARLQDD

-120 MVAKAD
+120 MIAKAD
-126 SIVQTMNGR
+126 SIIQTMNGR

-162 IDPAEADATNP
+162 IDPAELDPTNP
-173 DHAGAF
+173 DHANAF
-179 QYMIDPAKVAD
+179 QYYAFADPANPD
-190 GTVPA
+190 P
-195 GTLYTNDETLANLVP
+195 DNLVP
-210 KENPNYDE
+210 TNDITDLSKVIQDPVLNPARGEDYDTTLKPGDE
-218 EYTKSVQDMEAD
+218 GYEA
-230 AAANGTTVDVAVYQ
+230 
-244 DERYGQYLKADGYG
+244 QYLDADGNP
-258 TGKASK
+258 TDDIQQAKWEPRK
-264 AEQVPEVNKDY
+264 NPDY
-275 NENSDKKY
+275 NENTGFKY

-312 NEKMEYYLKEEHR
+312 NEKMEYYLKEEKR

-339 IVESSVFDSALQ
+339 VVPSSVFDSALQ
-351 GVFYLGDTGTTTRTA
+351 GIFYLGDTGTTTRTA
-366 EMYDEN
+366 KMYDEN
-372 GNVTSSK
+372 GNVTSTK

-393 LGQILLRCD
+393 MGQILLRCD
-402 PDDGAYASEDDEYEA
+402 PDNGAYASKDDEYEA

-431 SQRYVELDAKSGFL
+431 SQRYVELDAQSGFL
-445 KDNAELLTK
+445 RDNAELLTQ
-454 NLDTLQEQFL
+454 NMDTLQEQFL
-464 GMEDVDPAAISDFM
+464 GMEDVNPAAAISDLM

>member
-14 YRYDLNRS
+14 YRYNMNRS
-22 SYTMNTSMN
+22 SYTMNTAMN

-86 SSDIARMQDD
+86 SSDIARLQDD

-120 MVAKAD
+120 MIAKAD
-126 SIVQTMNGR
+126 SIIQTMNGR

-162 IDPAEADATNP
+162 IDPAELDPTNP
-173 DHAGAF
+173 DHANAF
-179 QYMIDPAKVAD
+179 QYYAFADPANPD
-190 GTVPA
+190 P
-195 GTLYTNDETLANLVP
+195 DNLVP
-210 KENPNYDE
+210 TNDITDLSKVIQDPVLNPARGEDYDTTLKPGDE
-218 EYTKSVQDMEAD
+218 GYEA
-230 AAANGTTVDVAVYQ
+230 
-244 DERYGQYLKADGYG
+244 QYLDADGNP
-258 TGKASK
+258 TDDVQQAKWEPRK
-264 AEQVPEVNKDY
+264 NPDY
-275 NENSDKKY
+275 NENTGFKY

-312 NEKMEYYLKEEHR
+312 NEKMEYYLKEEKR

-339 IVESSVFDSALQ
+339 VVPSSVFDSALQ
-351 GVFYLGDTGTTTRTA
+351 GIFYLGDTGTTTRTA

-372 GNVTSSK
+372 GNVTSTK

-393 LGQILLRCD
+393 MGQILLRCD
-402 PDDGAYASEDDEYEA
+402 PDNGAYASEDDEYEA

-431 SQRYVELDAKSGFL
+431 SQRYVELDAQSGFL
-445 KDNAELLTK
+445 RDNAELLTQ
-454 NLDTLQEQFL
+454 NMDTLQEQFL
-464 GMEDVDPAAISDFM
+464 GMEDVDPAAAISDFM

>member
-14 YRYDLNRS
+14 YRYNMNRS
-22 SYTMNTSMN
+22 SYTMNTAMN

-86 SSDIARMQDD
+86 SSDIARLQDD

-120 MVAKAD
+120 MIAKAD
-126 SIVQTMNGR
+126 SIIQTMNGR

-162 IDPAEADATNP
+162 IDPAELDPTNP
-173 DHAGAF
+173 DHANAF
-179 QYMIDPAKVAD
+179 QYYAFADPANPD
-190 GTVPA
+190 P
-195 GTLYTNDETLANLVP
+195 DNLVP
-210 KENPNYDE
+210 TNDITDLSKVIQDPVLNPARGEDYDTTLKPGDDG
-218 EYTKSVQDMEAD
+218 YEA
-230 AAANGTTVDVAVYQ
+230 
-244 DERYGQYLKADGYG
+244 QYLDADGNP
-258 TGKASK
+258 TDDVQQAKWEPRK
-264 AEQVPEVNKDY
+264 NPDY
-275 NENSDKKY
+275 NENTGFKY

-312 NEKMEYYLKEEHR
+312 NEKMQYYLKEEKR

-339 IVESSVFDSALQ
+339 VVPSSVFDSALQ
-351 GVFYLGDTGTTTRTA
+351 GIFYLGDTGTTTRTA
-366 EMYDEN
+366 KMYDEN
-372 GNVTSSK
+372 GNVTSTK

-393 LGQILLRCD
+393 MGQILLRCD
-402 PDDGAYASEDDEYEA
+402 PDNGKYASEDDEYEA

-431 SQRYVELDAKSGFL
+431 SQRYVELDAQSGFL
-445 KDNAELLTK
+445 RDNAELLTQ
-454 NLDTLQEQFL
+454 NMDTLQEQFL
-464 GMEDVDPAAISDFM
+464 GMEDVDPAAAISDFM

>member
-14 YRYDLNRS
+14 YRYNMNRS
-22 SYTMNTSMN
+22 SYTMNSAMN

-86 SSDIARMQDD
+86 SSDIARLQDD

-120 MVAKAD
+120 MIAKAD
-126 SIVQTMNGR
+126 SIIQTMNGR

-162 IDPAEADATNP
+162 IDPAELDPTNP
-173 DHAGAF
+173 DHANAF
-179 QYMIDPAKVAD
+179 QYYAFADPANPD
-190 GTVPA
+190 P
-195 GTLYTNDETLANLVP
+195 DNLVP
-210 KENPNYDE
+210 TNDITDLSKVIQDPVLNPARGEDYDTTLKPGDDG
-218 EYTKSVQDMEAD
+218 YEA
-230 AAANGTTVDVAVYQ
+230 
-244 DERYGQYLKADGYG
+244 QYLDADGNP
-258 TGKASK
+258 TDDVQQAKWEPRK
-264 AEQVPEVNKDY
+264 NPDY
-275 NENSDKKY
+275 NENTGFKY

-312 NEKMEYYLKEEHR
+312 NEKMQYYLKEEKR

-339 IVESSVFDSALQ
+339 VVPSSVFDSALQ
-351 GVFYLGDTGTTTRTA
+351 GIFYLGDTGTTTRTA

-372 GNVTSSK
+372 GNVTSTK

-393 LGQILLRCD
+393 MGQILLRCD
-402 PDDGAYASEDDEYEA
+402 PDNGAYASEDDEYEA

-431 SQRYVELDAKSGFL
+431 SQRYVELDAQSGFL
-445 KDNAELLTK
+445 RDNAELLTQ
-454 NLDTLQEQFL
+454 NMDTLQEQFL
-464 GMEDVDPAAISDFM
+464 GMEDVDPAAAISDFM

>member
-14 YRYDLNRS
+14 YRYNMNRS
-22 SYTMNTSMN
+22 SYTMNTAMN

-86 SSDIARMQDD
+86 SSDIARLQDD

-120 MVAKAD
+120 MIAKAD
-126 SIVQTMNGR
+126 SIIQTMNGR

-162 IDPAEADATNP
+162 IDPAELDPANP
-173 DHAGAF
+173 DHASAF
-179 QYMIDPAKVAD
+179 QYYAFADPANPD
-190 GTVPA
+190 P
-195 GTLYTNDETLANLVP
+195 DNLVP
-210 KENPNYDE
+210 TNDITDLSKVIQDPVLNPARGEDYDTTLKPGDE
-218 EYTKSVQDMEAD
+218 GYEA
-230 AAANGTTVDVAVYQ
+230 
-244 DERYGQYLKADGYG
+244 QYLDADGNP
-258 TGKASK
+258 TDDIQQAKWEPRK
-264 AEQVPEVNKDY
+264 NPDY
-275 NENSDKKY
+275 NENTGFKY

-312 NEKMEYYLKEEHR
+312 NEKMEYYLKEEKR

-339 IVESSVFDSALQ
+339 VVPSSVFDSALQ
-351 GVFYLGDTGTTTRTA
+351 GIFYLGDTGTTTRTA
-366 EMYDEN
+366 KMYDEN
-372 GNVTSSK
+372 GNVTSTK

-393 LGQILLRCD
+393 MGQILLRCD
-402 PDDGAYASEDDEYEA
+402 PDNGKYASEDDEYEA

-431 SQRYVELDAKSGFL
+431 SQRYVELDAQSGFL
-445 KDNAELLTK
+445 RDNAELLTQ
-454 NLDTLQEQFL
+454 NMDTLQEQFL
-464 GMEDVDPAAISDFM
+464 GMEDVDPAAAISDFM

>member
-14 YRYDLNRS
+14 YRYNMNRS
-22 SYTMNTSMN
+22 SYTMNTAMN

-86 SSDIARMQDD
+86 SSDIARLQDD

-120 MVAKAD
+120 MIAKAD
-126 SIVQTMNGR
+126 SIIQTMNGR

-162 IDPAEADATNP
+162 IDPAELDPTNP
-173 DHAGAF
+173 DHANAF
-179 QYMIDPAKVAD
+179 QYYAFADPANPD
-190 GTVPA
+190 P
-195 GTLYTNDETLANLVP
+195 DNLVP
-210 KENPNYDE
+210 TNDITDLSKVIQDPVLNPARGEDYDTTLKPGDE
-218 EYTKSVQDMEAD
+218 GYEA
-230 AAANGTTVDVAVYQ
+230 
-244 DERYGQYLKADGYG
+244 QYLDADGNP
-258 TGKASK
+258 TDDIQQAKWEPRK
-264 AEQVPEVNKDY
+264 NPDY
-275 NENSDKKY
+275 NENTGFKY

-312 NEKMEYYLKEEHR
+312 NEKMEYYLKEEKR

-339 IVESSVFDSALQ
+339 VVPSSVFDSALQ
-351 GVFYLGDTGTTTRTA
+351 GIFYLGDTGTTTRTA
-366 EMYDEN
+366 KMYDEN
-372 GNVTSSK
+372 GNVTSTK

-393 LGQILLRCD
+393 MGQILLRCD
-402 PDDGAYASEDDEYEA
+402 PDNGAYASKDDEYEA

-431 SQRYVELDAKSGFL
+431 SQRYVELDAQSGFL
-445 KDNAELLTK
+445 RDNAELLTQ
-454 NLDTLQEQFL
+454 NMDTLQEQFL
-464 GMEDVDPAAISDFM
+464 GMEDVDPAAAISDFM

>member
-14 YRYDLNRS
+14 YRYNMNRS
-22 SYTMNTSMN
+22 SYTMNTAMN

-86 SSDIARMQDD
+86 SSDIARLQDD

-120 MVAKAD
+120 MIAKAD
-126 SIVQTMNGR
+126 SIIQTMNGR

-162 IDPAEADATNP
+162 IDPAELDPTNP
-173 DHAGAF
+173 DHANAF
-179 QYMIDPAKVAD
+179 QYYAFADPANPD
-190 GTVPA
+190 P
-195 GTLYTNDETLANLVP
+195 DNLVP
-210 KENPNYDE
+210 TNDITDLSKVIQDPVLNPARGEDYDTTLNPGDE
-218 EYTKSVQDMEAD
+218 GYEA
-230 AAANGTTVDVAVYQ
+230 
-244 DERYGQYLKADGYG
+244 QYLDADGNP
-258 TGKASK
+258 TDDIQQAKWEPRK
-264 AEQVPEVNKDY
+264 NPDY
-275 NENSDKKY
+275 NENTGFKY

-312 NEKMEYYLKEEHR
+312 NEKMEYYLKEEKR

-339 IVESSVFDSALQ
+339 VVPSSVFDSALQ
-351 GVFYLGDTGTTTRTA
+351 GIFYLGDTGTTTRTA
-366 EMYDEN
+366 KMYDEN
-372 GNVTSSK
+372 GNVTSTK

-393 LGQILLRCD
+393 MGQILLRCD
-402 PDDGAYASEDDEYEA
+402 PDNGAYASEDDEYEA

-431 SQRYVELDAKSGFL
+431 SQRYVELDAQSGFL
-445 KDNAELLTK
+445 RDNAELLTQ
-454 NLDTLQEQFL
+454 NMDTLQEQFL
-464 GMEDVDPAAISDFM
+464 GMEDVDPAAAISDFM

>member
-14 YRYDLNRS
+14 YRYNMNRS
-22 SYTMNTSMN
+22 SYTMNTAMN

-86 SSDIARMQDD
+86 SSDIARLQDD

-120 MVAKAD
+120 MIAKAD
-126 SIVQTMNGR
+126 SIIQTMNGR

-162 IDPAEADATNP
+162 IDPAELDPTNP
-173 DHAGAF
+173 DHANAF
-179 QYMIDPAKVAD
+179 QYYAFADPANPD
-190 GTVPA
+190 P
-195 GTLYTNDETLANLVP
+195 DNLVP
-210 KENPNYDE
+210 TNDITDLSKVIQDPVLNPARGEDYDTTLKPGDE
-218 EYTKSVQDMEAD
+218 GYEA
-230 AAANGTTVDVAVYQ
+230 
-244 DERYGQYLKADGYG
+244 QYLDADGNP
-258 TGKASK
+258 TDDIQQAKWEPRK
-264 AEQVPEVNKDY
+264 NPDY
-275 NENSDKKY
+275 NENTGFKY

-312 NEKMEYYLKEEHR
+312 NEKMEYYLKEEKR

-339 IVESSVFDSALQ
+339 VVPSSVFDSALQ
-351 GVFYLGDTGTTTRTA
+351 GIFYLGDTGTTTRTA

-372 GNVTSSK
+372 GNVTSTK

-393 LGQILLRCD
+393 MGQILLRCD
-402 PDDGAYASEDDEYEA
+402 PDNGKYASEDDEYEA

-431 SQRYVELDAKSGFL
+431 SQRYVELDAQSGFL
-445 KDNAELLTK
+445 RDNAELLTQ
-454 NLDTLQEQFL
+454 NMDTLQEQFL
-464 GMEDVDPAAISDFM
+464 GMEDVDPAAAISDFM

>member
-14 YRYDLNRS
+14 YRYNMNRS
-22 SYTMNTSMN
+22 SYTMNTAMN

-86 SSDIARMQDD
+86 SSDIARLQDD

-120 MVAKAD
+120 MIAKAD
-126 SIVQTMNGR
+126 SIIQTMNGR

-162 IDPAEADATNP
+162 IDPAELDPTNP
-173 DHAGAF
+173 DHANAF
-179 QYMIDPAKVAD
+179 QYYAFADPANPD
-190 GTVPA
+190 P
-195 GTLYTNDETLANLVP
+195 DNLVP
-210 KENPNYDE
+210 TNDITDLSKVIQDPVLNPARGEDYDTTLNPGDE
-218 EYTKSVQDMEAD
+218 GYEA
-230 AAANGTTVDVAVYQ
+230 
-244 DERYGQYLKADGYG
+244 QYLDADGNP
-258 TGKASK
+258 TDDLQQAKWEPRK
-264 AEQVPEVNKDY
+264 NPDY
-275 NENSDKKY
+275 NENTGFKY

-312 NEKMEYYLKEEHR
+312 NEKMEYYLKEEKR

-339 IVESSVFDSALQ
+339 VVPSSVFDSALQ
-351 GVFYLGDTGTTTRTA
+351 GIFYLGDTGTTTRTA
-366 EMYDEN
+366 KMYDEN
-372 GNVTSSK
+372 GNVTSTK

-393 LGQILLRCD
+393 MGQILLRCD
-402 PDDGAYASEDDEYEA
+402 PDNGAYASEDDEYEA

-431 SQRYVELDAKSGFL
+431 SQRYVELDAQSGFL
-445 KDNAELLTK
+445 RDNAELLTQ
-454 NLDTLQEQFL
+454 NMDTLQEQFL
-464 GMEDVDPAAISDFM
+464 GMEDVDPAAAISDFM

>member
-14 YRYDLNRS
+14 YRYNMNRS
-22 SYTMNTSMN
+22 SYTMNTAMN

-86 SSDIARMQDD
+86 SSDIARLQDD

-102 LRAENGPTASGRN
+102 LRAENGSTASGRN

-120 MVAKAD
+120 MIAKAD
-126 SIVQTMNGR
+126 SIIQTMNGR

-162 IDPAEADATNP
+162 IDPAELDPTNP
-173 DHAGAF
+173 DHANAF
-179 QYMIDPAKVAD
+179 QYYAFADPANPD
-190 GTVPA
+190 P
-195 GTLYTNDETLANLVP
+195 DNLVP
-210 KENPNYDE
+210 TNDITDLSKVIQDPVLNPARGEDYDTTLKPGDE
-218 EYTKSVQDMEAD
+218 GYEA
-230 AAANGTTVDVAVYQ
+230 
-244 DERYGQYLKADGYG
+244 QYLDADGNP
-258 TGKASK
+258 TDDIQQAKWEPRK
-264 AEQVPEVNKDY
+264 NPDY
-275 NENSDKKY
+275 NENTGFKY

-312 NEKMEYYLKEEHR
+312 NEKMEYYLKEEKR

-339 IVESSVFDSALQ
+339 VVPSSVFDSALQ
-351 GVFYLGDTGTTTRTA
+351 GIFYLGDTGTTTRTA
-366 EMYDEN
+366 KMYDEN
-372 GNVTSSK
+372 GNVTSTK

-393 LGQILLRCD
+393 MGQILLRCD
-402 PDDGAYASEDDEYEA
+402 PDNGAYASEDDEYEA

-431 SQRYVELDAKSGFL
+431 SQRYVELDAQSGFL
-445 KDNAELLTK
+445 RDNAELLTQ
-454 NLDTLQEQFL
+454 NMDTLQEQFL
-464 GMEDVDPAAISDFM
+464 GMEDVDPAAAISDFM

>member
-14 YRYDLNRS
+14 YRYNMNRS
-22 SYTMNTSMN
+22 SYTMNTAMN

-86 SSDIARMQDD
+86 SSDIARLQDD

-120 MVAKAD
+120 MIAKAD
-126 SIVQTMNGR
+126 SIIQTMNGR

-162 IDPAEADATNP
+162 IDPAELDPANP
-173 DHAGAF
+173 DHANAF
-179 QYMIDPAKVAD
+179 QYYAFADPANPD
-190 GTVPA
+190 P
-195 GTLYTNDETLANLVP
+195 DNLVP
-210 KENPNYDE
+210 TNDITDLSKVIQDPVLNPARGEDYDTTLNPGDE
-218 EYTKSVQDMEAD
+218 GYEA
-230 AAANGTTVDVAVYQ
+230 
-244 DERYGQYLKADGYG
+244 QYLDADGNP
-258 TGKASK
+258 TDDIQQAKWEPRK
-264 AEQVPEVNKDY
+264 NPDY
-275 NENSDKKY
+275 NENTGFKY

-312 NEKMEYYLKEEHR
+312 NEKMEYYLKEEKR

-339 IVESSVFDSALQ
+339 VVPSSVFDSALQ
-351 GVFYLGDTGTTTRTA
+351 GIFYLGDTGTTTRTA
-366 EMYDEN
+366 KMYDEN
-372 GNVTSSK
+372 GNVTSTK

-393 LGQILLRCD
+393 MGQILLRCD
-402 PDDGAYASEDDEYEA
+402 PDNGAYASEDDEYEA

-431 SQRYVELDAKSGFL
+431 SQRYVELDAQSGFL
-445 KDNAELLTK
+445 RDNAELLTQ
-454 NLDTLQEQFL
+454 NMDTLQEQFL
-464 GMEDVDPAAISDFM
+464 GMEDVDPAAAISDFM

>member
-14 YRYDLNRS
+14 YRYNMNRS
-22 SYTMNTSMN
+22 SYTMNTAMN

-86 SSDIARMQDD
+86 SSDIARLQDD

-120 MVAKAD
+120 MIAKAD
-126 SIVQTMNGR
+126 SIIQTMNGR

-162 IDPAEADATNP
+162 IDPAELDPTNP
-173 DHAGAF
+173 DHANAF
-179 QYMIDPAKVAD
+179 QYYAFADPANPD
-190 GTVPA
+190 P
-195 GTLYTNDETLANLVP
+195 DNLVP
-210 KENPNYDE
+210 TNDITDLSKVIQDPILNPARGEDYDTTLKPGDE
-218 EYTKSVQDMEAD
+218 GYEA
-230 AAANGTTVDVAVYQ
+230 
-244 DERYGQYLKADGYG
+244 QYLDADGNP
-258 TGKASK
+258 TDDLQQAKWEPRK
-264 AEQVPEVNKDY
+264 NPDY
-275 NENSDKKY
+275 NENTGFKY

-312 NEKMEYYLKEEHR
+312 NEKMEYYLKEEKR

-339 IVESSVFDSALQ
+339 VVPSSVFDSALQ

-372 GNVTSSK
+372 GNVTSTK

-393 LGQILLRCD
+393 MGQILLRCD
-402 PDDGAYASEDDEYEA
+402 PDNGAYASEDDEYEA

-431 SQRYVELDAKSGFL
+431 SQRYVELDAQSGFL
-445 KDNAELLTK
+445 RDNAELLTQ
-454 NLDTLQEQFL
+454 NMDTLQEQFL
-464 GMEDVDPAAISDFM
+464 GMEDVDPAAAISDFM

>member
-14 YRYDLNRS
+14 YRYNMNRS
-22 SYTMNTSMN
+22 SYTMNTAMN

-86 SSDIARMQDD
+86 SSDIARLQDD

-120 MVAKAD
+120 MIAKAD
-126 SIVQTMNGR
+126 SIIQTMNGR

-162 IDPAEADATNP
+162 IDPAELDPTNP
-173 DHAGAF
+173 DHANAF
-179 QYMIDPAKVAD
+179 QYYAFADPANPD
-190 GTVPA
+190 P
-195 GTLYTNDETLANLVP
+195 DNLVP
-210 KENPNYDE
+210 TNDITDLSKVIQDPVLNPARGEDYDTTLKPGDE
-218 EYTKSVQDMEAD
+218 GYEA
-230 AAANGTTVDVAVYQ
+230 
-244 DERYGQYLKADGYG
+244 QYLDADGNP
-258 TGKASK
+258 TDDIQQAKWEPRK
-264 AEQVPEVNKDY
+264 NPDY
-275 NENSDKKY
+275 NENTGFKY

-312 NEKMEYYLKEEHR
+312 NEKMEYYLKEEKR

-339 IVESSVFDSALQ
+339 VVPSSVFDSALQ
-351 GVFYLGDTGTTTRTA
+351 GIFYLGDTGTTTRA
-366 EMYDEN
+366 AKMYDEN
-372 GNVTSSK
+372 GNVTSTK

-393 LGQILLRCD
+393 MGQILLRCD
-402 PDDGAYASEDDEYEA
+402 PDNGKYASEDDEYEA

-431 SQRYVELDAKSGFL
+431 SQRYVELDAQSGFL
-445 KDNAELLTK
+445 RDNAELLTQ
-454 NLDTLQEQFL
+454 NMDTLQEQFL
-464 GMEDVDPAAISDFM
+464 GMEDVDPAAAISDFM
-478 YARYCYDTALKVGNS
+478 YDISVL
-493 ILSQSLMDYM
+493 
-503 SL
+503 

>member
-14 YRYDLNRS
+14 YRYNMNRS
-22 SYTMNTSMN
+22 SYTMNTAMN

-86 SSDIARMQDD
+86 SSDIARLQDD

-120 MVAKAD
+120 MIAKAD
-126 SIVQTMNGR
+126 SIIQTMNGR

-162 IDPAEADATNP
+162 IDPAELDPTNP
-173 DHAGAF
+173 DHANAF
-179 QYMIDPAKVAD
+179 QYYAFADPANPD
-190 GTVPA
+190 P
-195 GTLYTNDETLANLVP
+195 DNLVP
-210 KENPNYDE
+210 TNDITDLSKVIQDPVLNPARGEDYDTTLKPGDE
-218 EYTKSVQDMEAD
+218 GYEA
-230 AAANGTTVDVAVYQ
+230 
-244 DERYGQYLKADGYG
+244 QYLDADGNP
-258 TGKASK
+258 TDDLQQAKWEPRK
-264 AEQVPEVNKDY
+264 NPDY
-275 NENSDKKY
+275 NENTGFKY

-312 NEKMEYYLKEEHR
+312 NEKMEYYLKEEKR

-339 IVESSVFDSALQ
+339 VVPSSVFDSALQ
-351 GVFYLGDTGTTTRTA
+351 GIFYLGDTGTTTRTA
-366 EMYDEN
+366 KMYDEN
-372 GNVTSSK
+372 GNVTSTK

-393 LGQILLRCD
+393 MGQILLRCD
-402 PDDGAYASEDDEYEA
+402 PDNGAYASEDDEYEA

-431 SQRYVELDAKSGFL
+431 SQRYVELDAQSGFL
-445 KDNAELLTK
+445 RDNAELLTQ
-454 NLDTLQEQFL
+454 NMDTLQEQFL
-464 GMEDVDPAAISDFM
+464 GMEDVNPAAAISDFM